1 MGEGNLHNLAGGSLT
16 RGRRGFVLQM
26 TPMIDVIFLLL
37 TFFLLTANFRVPEDF
52 LPVRL
57 PDESQMQSISV
68 IEPLGI
74 SISVRE
80 RGLDIDIARA
90 ETISIEVDKL
100 DDGLALFAEKLRF
113 VIESQKRRA
122 DDPIEIDCGDQVSW
136 DHLIKIYSILN
147 AMGAD
152 NITFNIED

>member
-1 MGEGNLHNLAGGSLT
+1 
-16 RGRRGFVLQM
+16 M

-57 PDESQMQSISV
+57 PEQSQTQSFSV

-74 SISVRE
+74 SISDSKSGFIINIANAESISVE
-80 RGLDIDIARA
+80 ADNLD
-90 ETISIEVDKL
+90 K
-100 DDGLALFAEKLRF
+100 GLAVFAERLRST
-113 VIESQKRRA
+113 IESQSRRP
-122 DDPIEIDCGDQVSW
+122 DDPVEIGCSDMVKW
-136 DHLIKIYSILN
+136 DYLVKVYSILN

-152 NITFNIED
+152 NITFNLAGNLSDEVN